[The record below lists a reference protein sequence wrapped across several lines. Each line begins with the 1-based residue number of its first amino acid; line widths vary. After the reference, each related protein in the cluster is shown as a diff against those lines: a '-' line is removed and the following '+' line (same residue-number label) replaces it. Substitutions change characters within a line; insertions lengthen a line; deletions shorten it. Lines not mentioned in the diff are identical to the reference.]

1 MAPRKDKL
9 KQTMAEDRKRLLLR
23 ARKWPYANILFGST
37 VAAGAYFGF
46 SWGGDI
52 AHVLLMGFLGLIG
65 GAVLKK
71 PFAQVE
77 NRISTKLYDMASTI
91 EIVEQTDVKDKSAP
105 NTLVDEFGLDYC
117 GGHLAWRVD
126 KAEFGSLQVFERA
139 VAFKNLKNRLRM
151 PLARINRVTVESLVQ
166 VRIKHLPD
174 VFLPNAGVSRNKAL
188 AALTTLLRRQQ
199 RYVVID
205 YTDETNTHRFVVFW
219 PRGGNPRYAKQVRDG
234 LDAVLKKNHKDRSGA
249 AHGTTHLAAPAPTA
263 VESEELKRTV
273 AGPLKQTIVSRGGLP
288 SVSKEALEAAQRAS
302 MAEQDSVPEPTAP
315 TAVAGS
321 APAHLCS
328 FCKFSLKDPVVT
340 CSVCGAQLHEGCWK
354 ANFGCTTKDCKGK
367 PRKNGDAGAQVQEGQ
382 GPVAVPREVMF
393 QVILASAGRDD
404 AERQAV
410 AAQMAGVF
418 NLPVERCTQILQKLP
433 TVAKRNI
440 GKAEAEQLAARLTQI
455 GALAKVQR
463 MPDS

>member
-23 ARKWPYANILFGST
+23 ARKWPYANVLFGSA
-37 VAAGAYFGF
+37 VAAGAYVGF

-52 AHVLLMGFLGLIG
+52 VHVLLMAFLGLVG

-71 PFAQVE
+71 PFSQVE
-77 NRISTKLYDMASTI
+77 NRISAKLYDMASTI

-126 KAEFGSLQVFERA
+126 KGEYGSLQVFERA
-139 VAFKNLKNRLRM
+139 LAFKNLKNRLRM
-151 PLARINRVTVESLVQ
+151 PMTRVNRVTVESLVQ

-188 AALTTLLRRQQ
+188 AAITTLLRRQQ

-205 YTDETNTHRFVVFW
+205 YTDDTNTHRFVVFW
-219 PRGGNPRYAKQVRDG
+219 PRWGNPRYAKQVKDG
-234 LDAVLKKNHKDRSGA
+234 LDAALKKNQKDRSGGS
-249 AHGTTHLAAPAPTA
+249 HGTASLASPTPSA
-263 VESEELKRTV
+263 SEPEELKRTI

-288 SVSKEALEAAQRAS
+288 SVSREAIEAAQRAS
-302 MAEQDSVPEPTAP
+302 MAEQDFEPETPAP
-315 TAVAGS
+315 AADPS
-321 APAHLCS
+321 PAAHLCS
-328 FCKFSLKDPVVT
+328 FCKFSLKEPVVI
-340 CSVCGAQLHEGCWK
+340 CSVCGAELHEGCWK
-354 ANFGCTTKDCKGK
+354 ANFGCTTKECKGK
-367 PRKNGDAGAQVQEGQ
+367 PQKNGESGTLAPDTVGG
-382 GPVAVPREVMF
+382 VAVATEVKF
-393 QVILASAGRDD
+393 QVIIASAGRDA
-404 AERQAV
+404 AERQTV
-410 AAQMAGVF
+410 ATQMAGVF
-418 NLPVERCTQILQKLP
+418 NLPVERCVQILQKLP
-433 TVAKRNI
+433 TVAKRNV
-440 GKAEAEQLAARLTQI
+440 GKADADQLAARLTKI